1 MHGQEDFQ
9 QSSLK
14 EAALPE
20 RQDMQLPQPAPIQGG
35 AAKSQGIAGESQ
47 IVQDCGEWPN
57 GAENR
62 RLIDEQPSKTAQK
75 DQQGA
80 SEILQSDPEQI
91 EQQPDGR
98 NALQHAEVPPHAA
111 AEDAERDISISEA
124 VRHAPPAEAGLCNG
138 IHDPHAGATHALPNG
153 FLSISQNGFF
163 GPQVAF
169 FPDPALLR
177 VC

>member
-9 QSSLK
+9 QSSLR

-20 RQDMQLPQPAPIQGG
+20 RQDVQLSRPAPIQAQ
-35 AAKSQGIAGESQ
+35 AAKGQGIASGSQ
-47 IVQDCGEWPN
+47 IVQDHGERPN

-62 RLIDEQPSKTAQK
+62 RLIDEQPSKIAQK
-75 DQQGA
+75 DKQGA

-98 NALQHAEVPPHAA
+98 NASQHQEFPPRAA
-111 AEDAERDISISEA
+111 AEDAERDISNSEA

-138 IHDPHAGATHALPNG
+138 IHDPHTGATHALPNG
-153 FLSISQNGFF
+153 FLSISQNGF

-169 FPDPALLR
+169 FPDPSVLC